1 MASQKKRGSASRKEE
16 LARQQDQRLAKRD
29 TLRPGFSYSAGSL
42 ELRPK
47 IGPTENIADAAI
59 FNKECRLKLSDELQL
74 EASKVIE
81 ALELTRNS
89 KFDEAIDQLKEIPRS
104 SPFADWRLF
113 IRGLHSYYSGELEA
127 ARQNWMRLDRA
138 RRPARIGA
146 TLLLAEI
153 GESLG
158 GESQPISAVLVE
170 HAKTLRFRKEA
181 IAAATAIAQ
190 VRHRDPDTTFS
201 VSQSAMLSNFRDAF
215 SKLDAQL
222 VSSVSL
228 ACVQLSIYQGNWGLF
243 ERLVKTVPGPPDDPN
258 WNRTKFL
265 YATNFQGFDN
275 VLEKVSKAYI
285 DQDLP
290 RLTQLP
296 EELKNALACKILLIL
311 AEEKRGSQDV
321 PTSFFSFRESKND
334 YDCINDLL
342 RKAIERYPKYR
353 PAHEKLISS
362 LEDQLDEDGL
372 SKSKEERL
380 EKELVVAEEKFVQS
394 IPDEVETALSLID
407 FYLEEDQL
415 DKANALVQR
424 LSGQRLEAP
433 LAKALPWKLKLR
445 EAMRLSRR
453 KSDLALAN
461 KALDDAESL
470 WPTWLNRNWLPF
482 LRAALALRSGD
493 LAKFK
498 ELKINAIRDQKISDF
513 VGRLM
518 AFAALQQMNIP
529 SPDLK
534 PFRTEIDLQI
544 KNASKAS
551 LADLFSTGA
560 FFWDLVRTGLEHNG
574 YRLQASKFGRAFAD
588 QIKFHDNSILDS
600 TQIDAF
606 CWGAHHRFWPLGNDY
621 SPKPSFKKLAMK
633 EARIAAAVLKWLIE
647 WDSFPDSRMVDYQSL
662 ITLTKEAARNEKDPF
677 YRYQFDQIAD
687 EAIDIVAEVEA
698 RDAQRRSYAT
708 TFVEDDKYDDDDD
721 DDDDG
726 DDEEDDDDEFDDE
739 CDCPKCRAKR
749 AWMSGFLEDKDE
761 DEANGEWSESVND
774 IRDMPPIIRKVTIA
788 LGPRGMSELD
798 RLIKSDLIIRSSE
811 EFMDKIG
818 KIFSRHGLSMMHAIE
833 FVMTFQEM
841 AERDRS
847 TFDDVGQDDVEQDDV
862 EQNESSARTNG
873 VSPSPMLTAEER
885 KSARKQREKELERKK
900 RQASQ
905 NRSKR

>member
-1 MASQKKRGSASRKEE
+1 MTSQKKRGSASRKVE
-16 LARQQDQRLAKRD
+16 LARRQDQRLAKRD
-29 TLRPGFSYSAGSL
+29 TLRPGFSFSAGSL

-47 IGPTENIADAAI
+47 IGPTESIADAAI

-127 ARQNWMRLDRA
+127 ARQNWTRLDRA

-153 GESLG
+153 GETLG
-158 GESQPISAVLVE
+158 SESPPISAVLVE

-215 SKLDAQL
+215 SKLDTEF

-228 ACVQLSIYQGNWGLF
+228 ACVQLSVHQGNWGLF

-265 YATNFQGFDN
+265 YATEFQGFEN
-275 VLEKVSKAYI
+275 ILEKVSKAYI
-285 DQDLP
+285 NHDLP
-290 RLTQLP
+290 RLTELP
-296 EELKNALACKILLIL
+296 EELKNALACKIFLVL
-311 AEEKRGSQDV
+311 AEEKRGSPDASS
-321 PTSFFSFRESKND
+321 SFFSFRESKND
-334 YDCINDLL
+334 YDCINELL

-362 LEDQLDEDGL
+362 LEDQLDEYGL
-372 SKSKEERL
+372 SKSNEERL

-394 IPDEVETALSLID
+394 IPDEIETALSLID

-424 LSGQRLEAP
+424 LSGQRLEDP

-453 KSDLALAN
+453 KTDLALAN

-482 LRAALALRSGD
+482 LRAALTLRSGD
-493 LAKFK
+493 IAKFK
-498 ELKINAIRDQKISDF
+498 ELKANAIRDQRISDF
-513 VGRLM
+513 VGNFM

-534 PFRTEIDLQI
+534 PFRTGIDLQI
-544 KNASKAS
+544 QNASKAS
-551 LADLFSTGA
+551 LADLFSIGA
-560 FFWDLVRTGLEHNG
+560 FFWDLVRTGLEHKG
-574 YRLQASKFGRAFAD
+574 YRLQSSKLGRAFAD
-588 QIKFHDNSILDS
+588 QLNFRDNSDLDS

-606 CWGAHHRFWPLGNDY
+606 CWAAHHRFWPLGNDY
-621 SPKPSFKKLAMK
+621 SPKPSIKNLAMK
-633 EARIAAAVLKWLIE
+633 EARIAATVLKWLIDL
-647 WDSFPDSRMVDYQSL
+647 DSFPDSRMVDYQPL

-677 YRYQFDQIAD
+677 YRYQFDRVAD
-687 EAIDIVAEVEA
+687 EAIEIVAEVKA
-698 RDAQRRSYAT
+698 RQPQRRSFAS
-708 TFVEDDKYDDDDD
+708 TFADEDQS
-721 DDDDG
+721 G
-726 DDEEDDDDEFDDE
+726 EEEDDELDDE
-739 CDCPKCRAKR
+739 CDCASCRAER
-749 AWMSGFLEDKDE
+749 AGMSGFFTDEDEGEDDDDDE
-761 DEANGEWSESVND
+761 DEANGEWNESVNA
-774 IRDMPPIIRKVTIA
+774 IRDMPPIVRKVTKA

-798 RLIKSDLIIRSSE
+798 RLIKSDLPIHSPE

-818 KIFSRHGLSMMHAIE
+818 RIFSRHRLSMMDAIE
-833 FVMTFQEM
+833 FVMNFQEM
-841 AERDRS
+841 AESGRS
-847 TFDDVGQDDVEQDDV
+847 TFDDVEQD
-862 EQNESSARTNG
+862 ESSARTKG
-873 VSPSPMLTAEER
+873 ASSSPTLTAEER
-885 KSARKQREKELERKK
+885 KSARKQREKELEKK
-900 RQASQ
+900 KGQASQ

>member
-1 MASQKKRGSASRKEE
+1 MSSQKKMGSASRKVE
-16 LARQQDQRLAKRD
+16 LARRQDQRLAKRD
-29 TLRPGFSYSAGSL
+29 TLRPGFSFSAGSL

-47 IGPTENIADAAI
+47 IGPTESIADAAI

-127 ARQNWMRLDRA
+127 ARQNWTRLDRA

-153 GESLG
+153 GETLG
-158 GESQPISAVLVE
+158 SESPPISAVLVE

-215 SKLDAQL
+215 SKLDAEL

-228 ACVQLSIYQGNWGLF
+228 ACVQLSVHQSNWELF

-265 YATNFQGFDN
+265 YATKFQGFEN
-275 VLEKVSKAYI
+275 ILEKVSKAYI
-285 DQDLP
+285 NHDLP
-290 RLTQLP
+290 RLTELP
-296 EELKNALACKILLIL
+296 EELKNALACKILLVL
-311 AEEKRGSQDV
+311 AEEKRGSPDAS
-321 PTSFFSFRESKND
+321 TSFFSFRESKND
-334 YDCINDLL
+334 SDCINDLL

-362 LEDQLDEDGL
+362 LEEQLCENGL
-372 SKSKEERL
+372 SKSNEERL

-424 LSGQRLEAP
+424 LSGQRLQDP

-453 KSDLALAN
+453 KTDLALAN
-461 KALDDAESL
+461 KALSDAESL

-493 LAKFK
+493 IAKFE
-498 ELKINAIRDQKISDF
+498 ELKTNAIRDQRISDF
-513 VGRLM
+513 VGNFM

-534 PFRTEIDLQI
+534 PFRTGIDLQI
-544 KNASKAS
+544 QNVSKAS
-551 LADLFSTGA
+551 LADLFSIGA
-560 FFWDLVRTGLEHNG
+560 FFWDLVRTRLEHKG
-574 YRLQASKFGRAFAD
+574 YRLQSSKLGRAFAD
-588 QIKFHDNSILDS
+588 QFNFRDNSDLDS

-606 CWGAHHRFWPLGNDY
+606 CWAAHHRFWPLGNDY
-621 SPKPSFKKLAMK
+621 SPKPSIKNLAMK
-633 EARIAAAVLKWLIE
+633 EARIAATVLKWLIDL
-647 WDSFPDSRMVDYQSL
+647 DSFPDSRMVDYQPL

-677 YRYQFDQIAD
+677 YRYQFDQLAD
-687 EAIDIVAEVEA
+687 EAIDIVAEVKA
-698 RDAQRRSYAT
+698 REQRQRPFAS
-708 TFVEDDKYDDDDD
+708 TFTDEDEY
-721 DDDDG
+721 G
-726 DDEEDDDDEFDDE
+726 EEEDDELDDE
-739 CDCPKCRAKR
+739 CECPSCRAKR
-749 AWMSGFLEDKDE
+749 AAMSGFFTDEDEDEDEGEEDEDDE
-761 DEANGEWSESVND
+761 DEAIAEWNESVND
-774 IRDMPPIIRKVTIA
+774 IRDMPPIVRKVTKA

-798 RLIKSDLIIRSSE
+798 RLIKSDLTIRSPE

-818 KIFSRHGLSMMHAIE
+818 RIFSRHGLSMMNAIE

-841 AERDRS
+841 AERGRS
-847 TFDDVGQDDVEQDDV
+847 TFDDVEQD
-862 EQNESSARTNG
+862 ESSERTKEASS
-873 VSPSPMLTAEER
+873 SPTLTAEER
-885 KSARKQREKELERKK
+885 KSARKQREKELEKKK

-905 NRSKR
+905 NRTKR

>member
-1 MASQKKRGSASRKEE
+1 MSSQKKMGSASRKVE
-16 LARQQDQRLAKRD
+16 LARRQDQRLAKRD
-29 TLRPGFSYSAGSL
+29 TLRPGFSFSAGSL

-47 IGPTENIADAAI
+47 IGPTESIADAAI
-59 FNKECRLKLSDELQL
+59 FNKECRLKLSDDLQL

-127 ARQNWMRLDRA
+127 ARQNWTRLDRA

-153 GESLG
+153 GETLG
-158 GESQPISAVLVE
+158 SESPPISAVLVE

-215 SKLDAQL
+215 SKLDAEL

-228 ACVQLSIYQGNWGLF
+228 ACVQLSVHQSNWGLF

-265 YATNFQGFDN
+265 YATKFQGFEN
-275 VLEKVSKAYI
+275 ILEKVSKAYI
-285 DQDLP
+285 NHDLP
-290 RLTQLP
+290 RLTELP
-296 EELKNALACKILLIL
+296 EELKNALACKILLVL
-311 AEEKRGSQDV
+311 AEEKRGSPDAS
-321 PTSFFSFRESKND
+321 TSFFSFRESKND
-334 YDCINDLL
+334 SDCINDLL

-362 LEDQLDEDGL
+362 LEEQLCENGL
-372 SKSKEERL
+372 SKSNEERL

-407 FYLEEDQL
+407 FYLEEDQF

-424 LSGQRLEAP
+424 LSGQRLQDP

-453 KSDLALAN
+453 KTDLALAN
-461 KALDDAESL
+461 KALSDAESL

-482 LRAALALRSGD
+482 LRAALALRSGNI
-493 LAKFK
+493 AKFE
-498 ELKINAIRDQKISDF
+498 ELKTNAIRDQRISDF
-513 VGRLM
+513 VGNFM
-518 AFAALQQMNIP
+518 AFAALQKMNIP

-534 PFRTEIDLQI
+534 PFRTGIDLQI
-544 KNASKAS
+544 QNVSKAS
-551 LADLFSTGA
+551 LADLFSIGA
-560 FFWDLVRTGLEHNG
+560 FFWDLVRTRLEHKG
-574 YRLQASKFGRAFAD
+574 YRLQSSKLGRAFAD
-588 QIKFHDNSILDS
+588 QFNFRDNSDLDS
-600 TQIDAF
+600 TQIDAL
-606 CWGAHHRFWPLGNDY
+606 CWAAHHRFWPLGNDY
-621 SPKPSFKKLAMK
+621 SPKPSIKNLAMK
-633 EARIAAAVLKWLIE
+633 EARIAATVLKWLIDL
-647 WDSFPDSRMVDYQSL
+647 DSFPDSRMVDYQPL

-677 YRYQFDQIAD
+677 YRYQFDQLAD
-687 EAIDIVAEVEA
+687 EAIDIVAEVKA
-698 RDAQRRSYAT
+698 REQRQRPFAS
-708 TFVEDDKYDDDDD
+708 TFTDEDEY
-721 DDDDG
+721 G
-726 DDEEDDDDEFDDE
+726 EEEDDELDDE
-739 CDCPKCRAKR
+739 CECPSCRAKR
-749 AWMSGFLEDKDE
+749 AAMSGFFTDE
-761 DEANGEWSESVND
+761 DEDEDEGEEDEDEDEDDEAIGEWNKSVND
-774 IRDMPPIIRKVTIA
+774 IRDMPPIVRKVTKA

-798 RLIKSDLIIRSSE
+798 RLIKSDLTIRSPK
-811 EFMDKIG
+811 EFMDQIG
-818 KIFSRHGLSMMHAIE
+818 RIFSRHGLSMMNAIE

-841 AERDRS
+841 AERGRS
-847 TFDDVGQDDVEQDDV
+847 TFDDVEQD
-862 EQNESSARTNG
+862 ESSERTKEASS
-873 VSPSPMLTAEER
+873 SPTLTAEER

-900 RQASQ
+900 RQATQ
-905 NRSKR
+905 NRTKR

>member
-1 MASQKKRGSASRKEE
+1 MGSAARKAD
-16 LARQQDQRLAKRD
+16 LARRQDQRLAKRD
-29 TLRPGFSYSAGSL
+29 TQHPGFSHSAGLL

-47 IGPTENIADAAI
+47 IASAESIEDAAI
-59 FNKECRLKLSDELQL
+59 FNKECRLKLSNELQL
-74 EASKVIE
+74 EATKVIE
-81 ALELTRNS
+81 ALELTGNS
-89 KFDEAIDQLKEIPRS
+89 KFDEAIDRLKEIPRS

-113 IRGLHSYYSGELEA
+113 IRGLHSYYSGELGA
-127 ARQNWMRLDRA
+127 TRQNWTRLDRA
-138 RRPARIGA
+138 RRPARIAA
-146 TLLLAEI
+146 TLLLAEVD
-153 GESLG
+153 ESLG
-158 GESQPISAVLVE
+158 GESQTTSSVMVE
-170 HAKTLRFRKEA
+170 HAKTLRFRKKA
-181 IAAATAIAQ
+181 IAAAIAIAQ
-190 VRHRDPDTTFS
+190 VRHRDPGTTFS

-215 SKLDAQL
+215 SKLDPEF
-222 VSSVSL
+222 VSTVSL
-228 ACVQLSIYQGNWGLF
+228 ACVQLSLHQGDWGLF
-243 ERLVKTVPGPPDDPN
+243 ERLIKTVPGPPDDPN

-285 DQDLP
+285 NQDLP

-296 EELKNALACKILLIL
+296 EELKNALACKILLVL
-311 AEEKRGSQDV
+311 AEEKRSSQDV
-321 PTSFFSFRESKND
+321 STSIFSFRKSKNE
-334 YDCINDLL
+334 YDQINDLF
-342 RKAIERYPKYR
+342 RKAIEKYPRYR
-353 PAHEKLISS
+353 PAHEKLIGS
-362 LEDQLDEDGL
+362 LEAQLEENGL
-372 SKSKEERL
+372 SKSNEERL
-380 EKELVVAEEKFVQS
+380 EKELVVAQEKFVQS
-394 IPDEVETALSLID
+394 IPDELETALSLID

-424 LSGQRLEAP
+424 LSGQRLEDP

-453 KSDLALAN
+453 KTDLALAN

-482 LRAALALRSGD
+482 LHAALALRSGD
-493 LAKFK
+493 LAKFE
-498 ELKINAIRDQKISDF
+498 ELKANAIRDQKISDF

-529 SPDLK
+529 IANLK

-551 LADLFSTGA
+551 LADLFSIGA
-560 FFWDLVRTGLEHNG
+560 FFWDLVRTGLEHKG
-574 YRLQASKFGRAFAD
+574 YRLQASKLGRAFAD
-588 QIKFHDNSILDS
+588 QIKFHDNSDLDA
-600 TQIDAF
+600 TQVNAF

-633 EARIAAAVLKWLIE
+633 EARIAAAVLEWLIE
-647 WDSFPDSRMVDYQSL
+647 CDSFPDSRMVDYQPL
-662 ITLTKEAARNEKDPF
+662 ITLTKEAARHEKDPF

-687 EAIDIVAEVEA
+687 EAIDIVSEVKA

-708 TFVEDDKYDDDDD
+708 TFIDEGEYSEDE
-721 DDDDG
+721 
-726 DDEEDDDDEFDDE
+726 DEEFDDV

-749 AWMSGFLEDKDE
+749 ARMSGILEDE
-761 DEANGEWSESVND
+761 DDANGEWSEGVND
-774 IRDMPPIIRKVTIA
+774 IRDIPPIIRKVTLA
-788 LGPRGMSELD
+788 LGPMGMSELD
-798 RLIKSDLIIRSSE
+798 LLIKSDFLLRSSE

-818 KIFSRHGLSMMHAIE
+818 RIFSRHGLSMMHAIE

-841 AERDRS
+841 AERDMAEIGIS
-847 TFDDVGQDDVEQDDV
+847 TFGDIEQDDVEQD
-862 EQNESSARTNG
+862 ETSARTSG
-873 VSPSPMLTAEER
+873 ASSSPTLTAEER

>member
-1 MASQKKRGSASRKEE
+1 MASQKKGGSASRKVE
-16 LARQQDQRLAKRD
+16 LAKRQEQRLAKRE
-29 TLRPGFSYSAGSL
+29 TQQPGFSHSARSL

-47 IGPTENIADAAI
+47 IGPAESIEDAAI
-59 FNKECRLKLSDELQL
+59 FNKECRLKLSCELQL
-74 EASKVIE
+74 EATQVIE

-89 KFDEAIDQLKEIPRS
+89 KFDEAIDRLKEIPRS

-127 ARQNWMRLDRA
+127 ARQNWTRLDRA

-146 TLLLAEI
+146 TLLLAEF

-190 VRHRDPDTTFS
+190 VRHRDPDTNFS
-201 VSQSAMLSNFRDAF
+201 VSQFVMLSNFRDTF
-215 SKLDAQL
+215 SKLDAEL
-222 VSSVSL
+222 VSTVSQ
-228 ACVQLSIYQGNWGLF
+228 ACVQLSVQQGNWGLF
-243 ERLVKTVPGPPDDPN
+243 ERLIKKVPGPPDDPN

-285 DQDLP
+285 NQDLP
-290 RLTQLP
+290 RVTQLP
-296 EELKNALACKILLIL
+296 EEVKNALACKILLVL
-311 AEEKRGSQDV
+311 AEEMRGSQDLSI
-321 PTSFFSFRESKND
+321 SFFSVRGSKNN
-334 YDCINDLL
+334 YDRINDLF
-342 RKAIERYPKYR
+342 RKAIDRYPKYR
-353 PAHEKLISS
+353 SAHEKLIDS
-362 LEDQLDEDGL
+362 LEAQLEENGL
-372 SKSKEERL
+372 SKSNEERL
-380 EKELVVAEEKFVQS
+380 ENELVVAQEKFVQS
-394 IPDEVETALSLID
+394 IPDEIETALSLID
-407 FYLEEDQL
+407 FYLEDDQL

-424 LSGQRLEAP
+424 LSGQRLEDP

-453 KSDLALAN
+453 KTDLALAN

-482 LRAALALRSGD
+482 LRAALAVRSGD
-493 LAKFK
+493 LAKFE
-498 ELKINAIRDQKISDF
+498 ELKANAIRDQKISDF
-513 VGRLM
+513 AGRLM

-529 SPDLK
+529 SLDLK
-534 PFRTEIDLQI
+534 PFRAEIDLQI
-544 KNASKAS
+544 KNVSKAS
-551 LADLFSTGA
+551 LADLFAIGA
-560 FFWDLVRTGLEHNG
+560 FFWDLVRTGLEHKG

-588 QIKFHDNSILDS
+588 QIKFHDNCNLDS

-621 SPKPSFKKLAMK
+621 SPKPSFMKLAMK
-633 EARIAAAVLKWLIE
+633 ESRIAAAVLEWLIDL
-647 WDSFPDSRMVDYQSL
+647 DSLPDARMVNYQPL
-662 ITLTKEAARNEKDPF
+662 ITLTKEAARHEKDPF
-677 YRYQFDQIAD
+677 YRYQFNQIAD
-687 EAIDIVAEVEA
+687 EAIDIVAEVKA
-698 RDAQRRSYAT
+698 RDAQRRSYAS
-708 TFVEDDKYDDDDD
+708 TFVEDNKY
-721 DDDDG
+721 G
-726 DDEEDDDDEFDDE
+726 DDEDEFDDE

-749 AWMSGFLEDKDE
+749 AQMSGFFEDEDADA
-761 DEANGEWSESVND
+761 DEANGEWSQGVND
-774 IRDMPPIIRKVTIA
+774 IGEIPAIIRKVTIA

-798 RLIKSDLIIRSSE
+798 RLIKTDFSIRTSE

-818 KIFSRHGLSMMHAIE
+818 RIFSRHGLSMMHAIE
-833 FVMTFQEM
+833 FIMTFQEM
-841 AERDRS
+841 AEREMAES
-847 TFDDVGQDDVEQDDV
+847 GISPFDDVEQDDV
-862 EQNESSARTNG
+862 EQDETSARTSG
-873 VSPSPMLTAEER
+873 ASSSATLTAEER